1 MSTTPHASPTTPEVV
16 LHEERLRVQTR
27 QVPVE
32 RVVLRRRIVT
42 EVRQVEVTVRR
53 EELEID
59 RGPVEG
65 ADLGGRGAQAPRTT
79 TIVLREE
86 VPVVQV
92 QTRPYEQVTV
102 TVEQVQ
108 DQRQVSVE
116 LGRERVEVDVDPQVR
131 VVGEAAGADPQ
142 RTRER

>member
-1 MSTTPHASPTTPEVV
+1 MSTTPHASPAIPEVV

-53 EELEID
+53 EELEVD
-59 RGPVEG
+59 RGPLAGTDAGHLPAEG
-65 ADLGGRGAQAPRTT
+65 SRTT

-86 VPVVQV
+86 VPVVQL

-102 TVEQVQ
+102 TVDQVQ
-108 DQRQVSVE
+108 GQREVTAE
-116 LGRERVEVDVDPQVR
+116 LGREQVELDVDPQVR
-131 VVGEAAGADPQ
+131 TTGGTGRQDPQ
-142 RTRER
+142 DR